1 MFCNGKPF
9 LVTLSRNI
17 LIQTLQSFHR
27 ISKVDKKSN
36 RVTYQRGK
44 RDIVA
49 GIIQVSHMYGRRGI
63 NIENV
68 HANNEFAKIRDD
80 ISSNLTCCAA
90 NEHIERI
97 ERRIR
102 LIKERNRC
110 Y

>member
-17 LIQTLQSFHR
+17 LFQTLQSFHR

-36 RVTYQRGK
+36 QVTYQRGK

-49 GIIQVSHMYGRRGI
+49 GINKVLRMYGGRGI

-68 HANNEFAKIRDD
+68 HADNEFAKIRDD
-80 ISSNLTCCAA
+80 INTNLISCAA
-90 NEHIERI
+90 N
-97 ERRIR
+97 
-102 LIKERNRC
+102 
-110 Y
+110 